1 MMHIRELGF
10 ALITGALLCMP
21 GKAQNNIVDE
31 VIWVVG
37 DDPIL
42 RSDVEAERLNAEL
55 SGQQFDGN
63 PFCRIAEMIAV
74 QKLFLH
80 QSEIDSIEVTDGEV
94 LSEVTFREN
103 QYLQNFGST
112 ERIEQFTK
120 KTMRQ
125 LREMWKEPA
134 RNNLLIQR
142 MQQKIVENVKVTPA
156 EVRQYYKDVPE
167 DSLPLVPTQVE
178 VQIITQ
184 TPDVPRKEIERVE
197 NQLREYARRVNEG
210 ETEFSTLAML
220 YSQDGSARNGG
231 ELGYMN
237 RTALAPEFANVAFSL
252 TDPKKVSKIVKTEY
266 GYHIIQLIGR
276 QGDKVN
282 VRHILL
288 KPEVPQS
295 EIDKAMLRLD
305 SISNDLREGKF
316 TFDEAAAFLSD
327 DKDTRNNHGIMVN
340 VDQEMGARTSRFE
353 MQDLPQDVAKVVD
366 TLKTGAIS
374 RPFTLIKNGGM
385 KKGDVLNVAQVGGI
399 MGAKRTSDIIPM
411 CHPIMIS
418 GVDIDISLC
427 EERHSVEII
436 ATTKCTGATGVEM
449 EALTAV
455 SVAALT
461 VYDMCKAVQ
470 RDIEITDIRLLKK
483 TGGKSGVFERK

>member
-1 MMHIRELGF
+1 MTKIRKLASILVMSLACGIS
-10 ALITGALLCMP
+10 AG
-21 GKAQNNIVDE
+21 AQNNIVDE
-31 VIWVVG
+31 VIWIVG

-55 SGQQFDGN
+55 SGQQYDGD
-63 PFCRIAEMIAV
+63 PFCRIAELIAV

-80 QSEIDSIEVTDGEV
+80 QAEIDSIEVTETEV
-94 LSEVTFREN
+94 QSEISFREN

-125 LREMWKEPA
+125 LREMWREPA
-134 RNNLLIQR
+134 RNNLRIQR

-156 EVRQYYKDVPE
+156 EVRLFYKDMPE

-184 TPDVPRKEIERVE
+184 TPEVPRKEVERIE

-288 KPEVPQS
+288 KPEVPQD
-295 EIDKAMLRLD
+295 EIDKALSRLD
-305 SISNDLREGKF
+305 SIGNDIRAGNIYP
-316 TFDEAAAFLSD
+316 AGPRSQSPAGG
-327 DKDTRNNHGIMVN
+327 R
-340 VDQEMGARTSRFE
+340 
-353 MQDLPQDVAKVVD
+353 
-366 TLKTGAIS
+366 KTGFHRLGKGS
-374 RPFTLIKNGGM
+374 RSHSAGYW
-385 KKGDVLNVAQVGGI
+385 
-399 MGAKRTSDIIPM
+399 RS
-411 CHPIMIS
+411 S
-418 GVDIDISLC
+418 GC
-427 EERHSVEII
+427 PGEYRP
-436 ATTKCTGATGVEM
+436 
-449 EALTAV
+449 
-455 SVAALT
+455 
-461 VYDMCKAVQ
+461 
-470 RDIEITDIRLLKK
+470 
-483 TGGKSGVFERK
+483 

>member
-1 MMHIRELGF
+1 MTKTKIWSAFLVAF
-10 ALITGALLCMP
+10 LLHLPMV
-21 GKAQNNIVDE
+21 GQNNTADE

-42 RSDVEAERLNAEL
+42 RSDVEGERLNAEL
-55 SGQQFDGN
+55 SGQQFDGD
-63 PFCRIAEMIAV
+63 PFCRIAELLAV

-80 QSEIDSIEVTDGEV
+80 QADIDSIEASDSEV
-94 LSEVTFREN
+94 LSEVNYREN
-103 QYLQNFGST
+103 QFVQNFGSV

-125 LREMWKEPA
+125 LRDMWKEPA
-134 RNNLLIQR
+134 RDNIRIQK

-156 EVRQYYKDVPE
+156 EVRQYYKDFPE

-184 TPDVPRKEIERVE
+184 TPEIPRSEIERVE
-197 NQLREYARRVNEG
+197 NQLREYARRVNDG

-220 YSQDGSARNGG
+220 YSQDGSSRYGG

-252 TDPKKVSKIVKTEY
+252 TDPKKVSKIVRTEY

-288 KPEVPQS
+288 KPEVPQE
-295 EIDKAMLRLD
+295 EIDKALLRLD
-305 SISNDLREGKF
+305 SIANDIRSGKF
-316 TFDEAAAFLSD
+316 TFEEAVPYLSD

-340 VDQEMGARTSRFE
+340 VNQERGERTSRFE
-353 MQDLPQDVAKVVD
+353 MRDLPQDVAKVVD
-366 TLKTGAIS
+366 TLEVGQIS
-374 RPFTLIKNGGM
+374 QPFTMINNSGQEVCAIVRVKNR
-385 KKGDVLNVAQVGGI
+385 I
-399 MGAKRTSDIIPM
+399 
-411 CHPIMIS
+411 
-418 GVDIDISLC
+418 
-427 EERHSVEII
+427 ERHHANMQE
-436 ATTKCTGATGVEM
+436 
-449 EALTAV
+449 
-455 SVAALT
+455 
-461 VYDMCKAVQ
+461 DFQ
-470 RDIEITDIRLLKK
+470 LLKDNVLGMQREEKIEKWIQEKLK
-483 TGGKSGVFERK
+483 TTYVRINPELQDCDLKYTGWRK